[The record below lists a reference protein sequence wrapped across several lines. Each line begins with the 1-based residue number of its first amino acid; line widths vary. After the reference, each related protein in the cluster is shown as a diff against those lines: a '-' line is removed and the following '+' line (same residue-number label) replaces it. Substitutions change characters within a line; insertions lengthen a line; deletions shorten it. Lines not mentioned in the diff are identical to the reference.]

1 MNCHDDSFLLMAKYT
16 SAGATFTDLVFEIF
30 RNNGLILAAGERLTE
45 PAGLTSARWQVL
57 GVVDHEPAPVANVA
71 RMIGLTRQ
79 SVQQTADALEADG
92 LIEYQEN
99 PHHRRAK
106 LIVMTPKGR
115 ERLREVEAR
124 QMAWANEI
132 GSSLPLA
139 SLRAAVEALGAV
151 RKTLEQDSASAHDV

>member
-1 MNCHDDSFLLMAKYT
+1 MAKYT
-16 SAGATFTDLVFEIF
+16 SAGSAFSDLVFEIF

-45 PAGLTSARWQVL
+45 PSGLTSARWQVL
-57 GVVDHEPAPVANVA
+57 GVVDHESAPVANVA
-71 RMIGLTRQ
+71 RTIGLTRQ

-124 QMAWANEI
+124 QMAWANQM
-132 GSSLPLA
+132 GGRVSVA

-151 RKTLEQDSASAHDV
+151 REALEQESANAPMA

>member
-1 MNCHDDSFLLMAKYT
+1 MAKYT

-30 RNNGLILAAGERLTE
+30 RNNGLILAAGERLAE

-71 RMIGLTRQ
+71 RTIGLTRQ

-124 QMAWANEI
+124 QTAWANEI

-139 SLRAAVEALGAV
+139 SLRAAVEALGTV
-151 RKTLEQDSASAHDV
+151 RKTLEKDAASAPDA

>member
-1 MNCHDDSFLLMAKYT
+1 MAKYT
-16 SAGATFTDLVFEIF
+16 SAGAAFTDLVVEIF
-30 RNNGLILAAGERLTE
+30 RNNGLVLAAGERLAE
-45 PAGLTSARWQVL
+45 PSGLTSARWQVL

-71 RMIGLTRQ
+71 RTVGLTRQ

-124 QMAWANEI
+124 QMAWANQL
-132 GSSLPLA
+132 GGRVPVTA
-139 SLRAAVEALGAV
+139 LRAAVEALGVV
-151 RKTLEQDSASAHDV
+151 REALEKDAAAALEA